1 MKTDKNFLIK
11 RLILIGIVFIITVGS
26 VIAQTGETPDSGESS
41 GAFDAILK
49 WITGGGV
56 VGLVALISSFWKKGV
71 SFIGKL
77 AGSLWI
83 LSGELG
89 NILVQS
95 TEANAKIR
103 IGLSKLRTY
112 AADGNFS
119 KEELEDLIKEAE
131 GAIDEAD
138 DVPVAIKSFRDK
150 FNEEVLKYKK
160 K

>member
-1 MKTDKNFLIK
+1 MKTDKKFLTR
-11 RLILIGIVFIITVGS
+11 RLILIGIVLVITVTS
-26 VIAQTGETPDSGESS
+26 IFAQTGETQPGEST
-41 GAFDAILK
+41 GTFDAILK

-56 VGLVALISSFWKKGV
+56 VGLVALISGFWKKGMA
-71 SFIGKL
+71 FIGTL
-77 AGSLWI
+77 VGSLWV

-112 AADGNFS
+112 AADGVFS
-119 KEELEDLIKEAE
+119 KEELEDLILEAE